1 MFFKSGFQGHDC
13 GKVLEMNGFYK
24 IYLVFV
30 LCCGSVSLL
39 ASSLD
44 VAEEALGDSLYRV
57 AQTNAILALRDE
69 MSASGR
75 ERALTILLEA
85 QAQQKRYA
93 EMLQTLEQNR
103 ELVAAATQ
111 ADTLLYWRV
120 LALFNQQRFDEV
132 ANIVNSARVNS
143 NSVYGV
149 TMMRIGARARDQA
162 GDLNGA
168 LALFARVDGSTT
180 NLNIRASNA
189 LEWALALDSQG
200 GYDEALRVLKML
212 AQYGITNE
220 AVNEGAL
227 LRGRILMKQGK
238 MEEAT
243 LVMDALA
250 MNERVAEIPRVQAQV
265 EMSVY
270 KFERGLTNEAIAYA
284 RSAYERAQL
293 PATRKLAGFR
303 LGDLLTL
310 DPATLEEGTRLIKG
324 LVREFPEDTDSRQAH
339 LKLADSLLQM
349 REPAAAAAEYRILLE
364 TYPASSLDGRVMQGR
379 GWALFQLG
387 RYTEAGV
394 AFAKAAELT
403 DDNAVKAECVF
414 KRCDALLADKRYGE
428 AAAAY
433 KELTDR
439 FPDSDFAGRALFQ
452 SADSLERAGNLK
464 EAQTRYS
471 EVAARYPHQ
480 DVAPDALLRVAA
492 IQSAARELAAAIETY
507 SLVIESFTNANL
519 IAQAYM
525 GRGKVYYGKYE
536 FKNAMQDF
544 AAVAEV
550 APTRLD
556 EARYYLT
563 LSLYGLGR
571 DSDALESAN
580 AFVINFPNS
589 QYFPDM
595 LLWLGKFHF
604 NRLDY
609 AAARKYFDEF
619 TVGFPERKWADTAL
633 LWEARSMFNSG
644 DFTAAVETIARLV
657 KLYPESLQI
666 PEARFVQAD
675 ALIELARFDAAILLL
690 DGILASAPESKWG
703 RLALLRKGNCLF
715 ALGAGNRLRYEEA
728 LATYRKMAQEAGLPS
743 ALLIELYYKVGR
755 CLEKLERFDEAVEC
769 YYTEVLLR
777 YLNESA
783 AGAWYDET
791 TLSLVV
797 RAAFSAAEI
806 FEKQGEY
813 KKAVSVLQKIVNSGG
828 LASEEALRR
837 IEVLKKI
844 RGFRDL

>member
-1 MFFKSGFQGHDC
+1 
-13 GKVLEMNGFYK
+13 MNAFHK
-24 IYLVFV
+24 IYTALLL
-30 LCCGSVSLL
+30 LCWSGALL
-39 ASSLD
+39 ASPLE
-44 VAEEALGDSLYRV
+44 VAEEALSDSLYRV
-57 AQTNAILALRDE
+57 AQTNAVLALRDE
-69 MSASGR
+69 TSMDGQQ
-75 ERALTILLEA
+75 RALLILLEA
-85 QAQQKRYA
+85 LAHQKRYD
-93 EMLQTLEQNR
+93 EMLQTLEQNQA
-103 ELVAAATQ
+103 LVGAAKSVDA
-111 ADTLLYWRV
+111 LLYWRV
-120 LALFNQQRFDEV
+120 LALFNQQRFDDV
-132 ANIVNSARVNS
+132 ARIVNSAQVNS

-149 TMMRIGARARDQA
+149 TMMRIGARSRGQA
-162 GDLNGA
+162 GDLSGA
-168 LALFARVDGSTT
+168 LALFARVDQSTT
-180 NLNIRASNA
+180 SLNLRASNA
-189 LEWALALDSQG
+189 LEWAVMLDREGS
-200 GYDEALRVLKML
+200 YDEALRVLKML
-212 AQYGITNE
+212 AQYGITGE

-250 MNERVAEIPRVQAQV
+250 MNDRVAEIPRVQAQV

-293 PATRKLAGFR
+293 PATRKLAGYR

-310 DPATLEEGTRLIKG
+310 DPATLEEGSRLIKA
-324 LVREFPEDTDSRQAH
+324 LVREFPEDAESMQAH

-349 REPAAAAAEYRILLE
+349 KETAAAAAEYRILLE

-394 AFAKAAELT
+394 AFAKAAELA
-403 DDNAVKAECVF
+403 DDNAVKAECLF

-439 FPDSDFAGRALFQ
+439 FPDSKYAGQALFQ
-452 SADSLERAGNLK
+452 SADALERAGNLT
-464 EAQTRYS
+464 EAGVRYS
-471 EVAARYPHQ
+471 EVAARYPHR

-492 IQSAARELAAAIETY
+492 LQSAARELAAAIETY

-519 IAQAYM
+519 MAQAYM
-525 GRGKVYYGKYE
+525 GRGKVYYSKYE

-550 APTRLD
+550 APARLD

-563 LSLYGLGR
+563 LTLYGLGR
-571 DSDALESAN
+571 DSDALDSAN
-580 AFVINFPNS
+580 EFVINFPNS
-589 QYFPDM
+589 QYFPEM
-595 LLWLGKFHF
+595 LLWLGKFNF

-619 TVGFPERKWADTAL
+619 AVGFPERKWAGTAL
-633 LWEARSMFNSG
+633 LWEARAMFNSG

-657 KLYPESLQI
+657 KLYPESPQI
-666 PEARFVQAD
+666 AEARFVQAD

-690 DGILASAPESKWG
+690 DGILAKAPESKWG

-728 LATYRKMAQEAGLPS
+728 LAAYRKMAQETGLPS
-743 ALLIELYYKVGR
+743 ALLIELYYKIGR

-777 YLNESA
+777 YLQESA

-813 KKAVSVLQKIVNSGG
+813 KKAVSMLQRIVTSGG
-828 LASEEALRR
+828 LASDEALRR
-837 IEVLKKI
+837 IEVLKKL
-844 RGFRDL
+844 RGFKEL